1 MIKILFICH
10 GNICRSAAAE
20 VVMKQLAA
28 KNRRGDL
35 VIESAAATREE
46 IGHDIYPP
54 MKKALEKSGYECA
67 HHAARQTTRADYDC
81 FDYLIGMDEEN
92 LWDMKRIYGGDPK
105 GKISLLQDWAGNPGR
120 EIEDPWYTRNFNG
133 VLRQIEEGCKGILK
147 KTGES
152 GSQEVTRV
160 AVLSD
165 THGLLRREVV
175 AGIRDCG
182 HIIHAGDIIRE
193 TDLDELRLYGSVY
206 AVRGNNDLWQDGL
219 RDLAHILRFE
229 IAGVSF
235 LMTHDRYDIPRD
247 LEGVQAVIYGHSHR
261 YSEEWKDGRL
271 WLNPGSCGMSR
282 FGSDVTMAKMTVQD
296 GRIMSIRRINFSNCT
311 GYAFY

>member
-1 MIKILFICH
+1 MGAPVHIAI
-10 GNICRSAAAE
+10 
-20 VVMKQLAA
+20 
-28 KNRRGDL
+28 
-35 VIESAAATREE
+35 
-46 IGHDIYPP
+46 
-54 MKKALEKSGYECA
+54 
-67 HHAARQTTRADYDC
+67 
-81 FDYLIGMDEEN
+81 
-92 LWDMKRIYGGDPK
+92 
-105 GKISLLQDWAGNPGR
+105 
-120 EIEDPWYTRNFNG
+120 
-133 VLRQIEEGCKGILK
+133 
-147 KTGES
+147 
-152 GSQEVTRV
+152 
-160 AVLSD
+160 LSD
-165 THGLLRREVV
+165 THGMLRREVV
-175 AGIRDCG
+175 AELQDCT

-282 FGSDVTMAKMTVQD
+282 FGSDVTMTKMTVHD